1 MGMGQTYSPIDRQ
14 LSLNSRAGTLRYGL
28 RALMLCVF
36 EKDPEPHVFIYTA
49 ISRLSHGKERFM
61 SSDLRSGHL
70 HRTHQG
76 NEWQGHRAVEGTG
89 SEIPALEPSL
99 DPPRI
104 LQAKHRP
111 QAAWLSGQH
120 IAQAQFWS
128 LASHEHQQNRER
140 PFSTSLP
147 KRV

>member
-1 MGMGQTYSPIDRQ
+1 MGMGQTYSPIDGQ

-28 RALMLCVF
+28 RALTLCVS
-36 EKDPEPHVFIYTA
+36 EKDPEPRVFIYAA
-49 ISRLSHGKERFM
+49 ISRLFMERKGSCPLTSDQAPPSHTSR
-61 SSDLRSGHL
+61 
-70 HRTHQG
+70 
-76 NEWQGHRAVEGTG
+76 EWQDHRAVEGTG

-99 DPPRI
+99 EPPRI

-111 QAAWLSGQH
+111 HAAWLSGQH

-147 KRV
+147 K